1 MFGARAISSHSSLG
15 LAIGLV
21 CFLSAL
27 VGLFTGSAAIANVQ
41 SLPVPR
47 VAIYPGDAIGPEHL
61 DQRLFRSVASQMPI
75 FVSPD
80 ALIGK
85 VARRTLLPGQPVPFN
100 AVREPHV
107 ITQGKAA
114 TVVFQAGGLTIT
126 GLGIALQSAG
136 IGDVVSVRNADSGTV
151 IRGIVQND
159 GSIRVG
165 FQ

>member
-1 MFGARAISSHSSLG
+1 MLGARAMSSRGSLG
-15 LAIGLV
+15 LALGWV
-21 CFLSAL
+21 CLLSVL
-27 VGLFTGSAAIANVQ
+27 FGLFTVSPAIANVQ

-61 DQRLFRSVASQMPI
+61 DQRLFRSGASQMPI

-126 GLGIALQSAG
+126 GLGVALQSAG
-136 IGDVVSVRNADSGTV
+136 IGDVVSVRNTDSGTI

-165 FQ
+165 IQ